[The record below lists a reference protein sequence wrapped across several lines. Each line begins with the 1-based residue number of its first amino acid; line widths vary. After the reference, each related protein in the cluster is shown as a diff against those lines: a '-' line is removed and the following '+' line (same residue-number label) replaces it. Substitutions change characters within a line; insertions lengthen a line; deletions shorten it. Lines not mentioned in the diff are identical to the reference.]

1 MIAVVAIGGAVILVL
16 QYLQRRTV
24 PARFL
29 AAGIVALCFSVNLL
43 PWQPVFALQRRFSPQ
58 PGGASAVRLEFE
70 PGRGRSYQPSIYGS
84 LTQNR
89 MVVHLPIRI
98 DGLGA
103 DSILRTDLVQARLAT
118 PEGKVENLGFAI
130 LPLEMRE
137 ARVRSGATGPYM
149 ALIVPVDTYQRLHDR
164 PVRLELNYSLTLL
177 RLEATHAMPAANGTQ
192 RIREFGRC
200 RTSANP
206 STFFVFLEC
215 EQPDMTPPCAIVSLE
230 HLPGGLSG
238 QESIACS
245 GSYSPFAIH
254 PEPDTLRRL
263 RMGLSYRNLTPAQ
276 IGEAQVVSRWYE
288 VVEHFT
294 RHVTIPDIRL
304 SDWLAGS

>member
-1 MIAVVAIGGAVILVL
+1 
-16 QYLQRRTV
+16 
-24 PARFL
+24 
-29 AAGIVALCFSVNLL
+29 
-43 PWQPVFALQRRFSPQ
+43 
-58 PGGASAVRLEFE
+58 
-70 PGRGRSYQPSIYGS
+70 
-84 LTQNR
+84 
-89 MVVHLPIRI
+89 
-98 DGLGA
+98 
-103 DSILRTDLVQARLAT
+103 
-118 PEGKVENLGFAI
+118 
-130 LPLEMRE
+130 
-137 ARVRSGATGPYM
+137 
-149 ALIVPVDTYQRLHDR
+149 
-164 PVRLELNYSLTLL
+164 
-177 RLEATHAMPAANGTQ
+177 
-192 RIREFGRC
+192 
-200 RTSANP
+200 
-206 STFFVFLEC
+206 
-215 EQPDMTPPCAIVSLE
+215 MTPPCAIVSLE